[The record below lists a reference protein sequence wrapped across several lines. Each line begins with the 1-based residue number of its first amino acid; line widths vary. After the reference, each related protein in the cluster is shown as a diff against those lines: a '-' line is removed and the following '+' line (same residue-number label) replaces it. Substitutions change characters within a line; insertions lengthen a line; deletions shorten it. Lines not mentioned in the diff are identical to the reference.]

1 MCVIAEGNKI
11 NAALTVSLL
20 FLPRLPLLTVHLFQS
35 TLAALTLS
43 ILAFRDTCLLLILYT
58 STCSTASFST
68 STQVHILQPPSHLHK
83 YTNTSSTASRGTHL
97 LPAPH
102 PLQVY
107 ILCKSTSSTSPHLC
121 PLRPQAMR
129 SLANQLQMLKSNFTR
144 EN

>member
-11 NAALTVSLL
+11 NAALTMSLL
-20 FLPRLPLLTVHLFQS
+20 FLPRLPLLTVPLFQS

-58 STCSTASFST
+58 STYSTVSFS
-68 STQVHILQPPSHLHK
+68 STQAHK
-83 YTNTSSTASRGTHL
+83 YIFYSLLKSSTGTHL

-129 SLANQLQMLKSNFTR
+129 SFANQLEMLKSNFTR
-144 EN
+144 ES